1 MAQDPDRTRSDFFSA
16 VSHELRTPLS
26 IIKQLLMLIYDETA
40 GPVND
45 QQREI
50 LVKMRHNTERLQEM
64 IDKLLEVSRLENKKF
79 QLRYSLVN
87 FNELLD
93 ESKSYF
99 EELAAKKNI
108 SLKYRLTK
116 KEIYIFIDPERIHQ
130 VISNLIHNA
139 VKFTE
144 PGGHIRVEAA
154 VLSEKIHVGV
164 MDTGIGIADKD
175 LSKIFDK
182 FMQVS
187 HRKDIEKKGVGL
199 GLSIARELVKRHG
212 GEIWAESRLGVGSQ
226 FHFTLPRFYT
236 ANLLTDAVKDRIN
249 EFLRQRVPVHL
260 INLLIVNYE
269 RFQKRMAVG
278 PGEIS
283 GEMKGIIGGSFDE
296 FFSPENGQ
304 RQILISDAR
313 KGQYSIIFPEATH
326 KKVVDFCDA
335 LTDRIKTYFVKHKIE
350 DVFIAIGVRAYPA
363 SSRAPRRASEESSAA
378 NLNIKEIYIG
388 AEMRRHKRIQYI
400 TSLEITSP
408 AKAIELCQTF
418 DLSLDGL
425 YFISRRL
432 FEENARV
439 HVRFHLLKKK
449 KAIEAR
455 GRVAW
460 VQRMERCEGE
470 PADTYKVGLEFVD
483 LKENDR
489 KLLSKEVKLYYE

>member
-1 MAQDPDRTRSDFFSA
+1 MVQDPDRARSEFLSA
-16 VSHELRTPLS
+16 VSHELRMPLS

-45 QQREI
+45 RQREI

-144 PGGHIRVEAA
+144 PGGRIRVEAV
-154 VLSEKIHVGV
+154 VLPEKIDVGV
-164 MDTGIGIADKD
+164 TDTGIGIRPAD
-175 LSKIFDK
+175 LSKVFDK

-187 HRKDIEKKGVGL
+187 QRKDIERKGLGL

-269 RFQKRMAVG
+269 RFQRRMAVG
-278 PGEIS
+278 PGEIA
-283 GEMKGIIGGSFDE
+283 GEVKGIIGGSFNE

-326 KKVVDFCDA
+326 KKVEDFCDA
-335 LTDRIKTYFVKHKIE
+335 LTDRIKAYFVKHKIE
-350 DVFIAIGVRAYPA
+350 DVFIAIGVRAYPVL
-363 SSRAPRRASEESSAA
+363 SRVSLEESSAA

-388 AEMRRHKRIQYI
+388 AEMRRHKRIQYV

-408 AKAIELCQTF
+408 AKAGELCQTF

-425 YFISRRL
+425 CFISRRL
-432 FEENARV
+432 FEEGGRV
-439 HVRFHLLKKK
+439 RVRFHLLKKK
-449 KAIEAR
+449 KAIESK

-470 PADTYKVGLEFVD
+470 AADTYKVGLEFVG